1 MEISNFGSQ
10 YGGAVLPEYTFY
22 RSNLRRQ
29 KGYGLG
35 GIFGTLARY
44 AVPVAK
50 FLWPHAKQAFQ
61 DIATDVVH
69 QKVPLRQAV
78 KARGIGALKAIGK
91 NIITGQTGS
100 GRRRRR
106 RSAPKSKTTAK
117 KKNIKKFQSSSQSQ
131 SNQSQDNNS
140 SKTSKNSK
148 AKKIQETSLS

>member
-1 MEISNFGSQ
+1 
-10 YGGAVLPEYTFY
+10 VLPEYTFY
-22 RSNLRRQ
+22 RSNFRRQ

-61 DIATDVVH
+61 DIAADVVH

-91 NIITGQTGS
+91 NIISGQTGS
-100 GRRRRR
+100 GSR
-106 RSAPKSKTTAK
+106 RSTSKPKTIAK
-117 KKNIKKFQSSSQSQ
+117 KKTTKNANRARSSKATKALATSRRKPEHIIKK
-131 SNQSQDNNS
+131 
-140 SKTSKNSK
+140 SKNIPIRK
-148 AKKIQETSLS
+148 TKTETPSIFD